1 MASSRDKYLDRI
13 RDIVL
18 DALAGHAATVYLFG
32 SYARG
37 DDRWTSDVDVAI
49 EPRRPLP
56 ARVLADLRETLEES
70 TIPLHV
76 DVVDL
81 GQAAPEFGARVRR
94 EGIVWNA

>member
-1 MASSRDKYLDRI
+1 MATGREKYLDRI

-49 EPRRPLP
+49 EPREPLP
-56 ARVLADLRETLEES
+56 ARVIADLREALEES

-76 DVVDL
+76 DVVNL
-81 GQAAPEFGARVRR
+81 SEAGAEFGERVRR